1 MDVRKTLIA
10 ALAAAIAVA
19 FSPLAELQAATFGPG
34 SPPGI
39 DTLIQPVKMK
49 KKTVKKGK
57 KRGMRRKGKRA
68 GSKAGR
74 CGTYMYFSKKGRKCM
89 DARKK

>member
-1 MDVRKTLIA
+1 MKKSAARLLTLATLAI
-10 ALAAAIAVA
+10 ALATAPVITKVYANGDDN
-19 FSPLAELQAATFGPG
+19 P
-34 SPPGI
+34 SPPSSS
-39 DTLIQPVKMK
+39 T
-49 KKTVKKGK
+49 KKGK

-74 CGTYMYFSKKGRKCM
+74 CGTYMYFSKKARKCM